1 MAENK
6 REEFNNMRSLLI
18 QAKGTKCCNCEK
30 ECGNDI
36 IFHHI
41 VPLAS
46 GGTNNL
52 TNIAPICETCDGLV
66 HDINRTNWKEL
77 QRQGI
82 EKAKAEGK
90 YKGRKQREINW
101 EAFGLLYDKNK
112 AGLIT
117 KIEMGAAIGCS
128 RPTLLNY
135 IKQYK
140 EIKKNEMQNA

>member
-6 REEFNNMRSLLI
+6 REEFNDMRPLLI
-18 QAKGTKCCNCEK
+18 QTKGTKCCNCEK

-52 TNIAPICETCDGLV
+52 TNITPICETCDGLI
-66 HDINRTNWKEL
+66 HSINRTNWKEL

-90 YKGRKQREINW
+90 YKGRKPIEIDWKN
-101 EAFGLLYDKNK
+101 FGMLYEQNQKGQLTKNEWGIK
-112 AGLIT
+112 
-117 KIEMGAAIGCS
+117 MNVS
-128 RPTLLNY
+128 RPTLLKY
-135 IKQYK
+135 IKQYE